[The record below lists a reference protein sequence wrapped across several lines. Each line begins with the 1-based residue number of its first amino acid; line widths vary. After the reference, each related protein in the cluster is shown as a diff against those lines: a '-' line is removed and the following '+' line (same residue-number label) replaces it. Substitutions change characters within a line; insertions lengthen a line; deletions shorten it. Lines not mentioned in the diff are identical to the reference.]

1 MTIHRLLAI
10 AGLLAIGACSPGPLA
25 LCVAEPNTDTEET
38 VCAPE
43 RTVPTL
49 GDIAAPIDEDPW
61 SASVQ
66 R

>member
-1 MTIHRLLAI
+1 MSMHRLLAI

-25 LCVAEPNTDTEET
+25 LCVAEPDTDTEET

-49 GDIAAPIDEDPW
+49 GDVTAPIDGGEW
-61 SASVQ
+61 SASIQ